1 MNKLQEEDAGKK
13 IEIITINVG
22 HNDSEGKIKNFVRM
36 TGMNYPIIFD
46 KKSVITKQYKVFG
59 VPTVII
65 ADTGGSIVFRQY
77 YVPKAKE
84 IQKLLR

>member
-1 MNKLQEEDAGKK
+1 LNKLREQDTGKE

-22 HNDSEGKIKNFVRM
+22 HNDSEGKIRKFVKM
-36 TGMNYPIIFD
+36 TGLKYPIIYD
-46 KKSVITKQYKVFG
+46 KKAEITKKYKVFG

-84 IQKLLR
+84 IKELLP